1 MKPTAKQLAYL
12 RALAQRT
19 GETFTYPQTSAE
31 ASEEI
36 RRLRQRQP
44 SNRTERA
51 VERRQVIRDIQERP
65 RDATRI
71 RSDEVRGHGANC
83 SWAGDEEEAGR

>member
-1 MKPTAKQLAYL
+1 MEPTAKQLAFL

-19 GETFTYPQTSAE
+19 GETFAYPHTAAQ

-36 RRLRQRQP
+36 SRLRQRQP

-51 VERRQVIRDIQERP
+51 VERRQVIREMQERP
-65 RDATRI
+65 REATRI
-71 RSDEVRGHGANC
+71 RSDEVQGYGANAH
-83 SWAGDEEEAGR
+83 WAGDEEEAGR

>member
-19 GETFTYPQTSAE
+19 GETFATPRTAAQ

-36 RRLRQRQP
+36 SRLRQRPP

-51 VERRQVIRDIQERP
+51 IERREVIRDMQERP
-65 RDATRI
+65 REATRVCRGEI
-71 RSDEVRGHGANC
+71 RGHGANAH
-83 SWAGDEEEAGR
+83 WAGDDEESER

>member
-19 GETFTYPQTSAE
+19 GETFATPRTAAQ

-36 RRLRQRQP
+36 SRLRGRQP

-51 VERRQVIRDIQERP
+51 VERRDVQERP
-65 RDATRI
+65 REATRI
-71 RSDEVRGHGANC
+71 RRDEFRGYGANAH
-83 SWAGDEEEAGR
+83 WAGDEEEAGR

>member
-1 MKPTAKQLAYL
+1 VKPTAKQLAYL

-31 ASEEI
+31 TSEEI

-51 VERRQVIRDIQERP
+51 VERHQVIREVQERP

>member
-1 MKPTAKQLAYL
+1 MKPTAKQLAFL

-19 GETFTYPQTSAE
+19 GETFAYPHTAAE

-36 RRLRQRQP
+36 SRLRQRQP

-51 VERRQVIRDIQERP
+51 IERRQVIRDIQERP

-71 RSDEVRGHGANC
+71 RSDEIRGHGTNAH
-83 SWAGDEEEAGR
+83 WAGGGDAR